1 MIYLKNIKEWSIINE
16 NLLTA
21 KHILKR
27 NGITEDDDTFKELK
41 NLLSNNMGY
50 IGWFTKMIFVKK
62 ILFTD
67 IINVIDII
75 KNDKYIIDNLP
86 KDLVSYENY
95 EELIDD
101 ILLIKKNRGI
111 KLIINEMPSRIK
123 LLITPNDYELLYQL
137 FNNKE
142 KDLFIKKI
150 SRYHTHREFTG
161 ALNNFLSSNSE
172 VSFQSI
178 INEIKSC
185 DAELIHKNIEND
197 IIICSVNFR
206 QINRLGSDTSWC
218 IVNSESTFNSYAK
231 DYNKQY
237 IIYLTDISGNYSK
250 IGATI
255 GFQFETAHLKNDSY
269 ISYDNLKRLLHQRNF
284 NIDNLCLDSKILI
297 DNINKIS
304 VYDILEYGLDKDFIL
319 KNKSLYKENEL
330 SNFTR
335 GEILEYDLKNKTELD
350 SFDSFKKLNK
360 DQLPFIS
367 KQIIENI
374 KRITFNIDSIDLI
387 DMKPHPND
395 LMIVKQILYP
405 ESLREINYLIMS
417 KDNPTKLLQHITL
430 FNKFKKI
437 TKYSYGRDTSRDVT
451 YSDGMIYA
459 MMIGGINSYSID
471 KSTLLENL
479 NLNNIYKHSAFQILD
494 YLELNGFK
502 FNEDD
507 IYNFFKNF
515 RLSTFENR
523 TSLWISVLDKY
534 PFMSKKLEDDIH
546 KIYLDN
552 SLYESEL
559 DVIKKFYPDI
569 YQKAKDNSES
579 IRAYDKF
586 KRLSPYKGYMNS
598 EEWTKNEIIRIFRDD
613 KTRKLPSITI
623 NQLYQRLYDDYINDN
638 LKMSDKL
645 YDRQVVFLC
654 VILIK
659 LDKLDEIS
667 QFNIQWFKYLSYNS
681 STTLDNV
688 INYCIGT
695 LELFED
701 PNIELSDDEK
711 GKLLSKLLT
720 LDYEDTL
727 KKHYSF
733 SIVYYLKNWGFDRYI
748 NLIKNIDNDL
758 RIKYFI
764 KIFEYLKKNEN
775 KKEITKMV
783 NMIFSWDMSADE
795 KEKSIK
801 YLNNYYIDY

>member
-1 MIYLKNIKEWSIINE
+1 MIYLKNIKEWYIINE

-21 KHILKR
+21 KHILKK
-27 NGITEDDDTFKELK
+27 NGIPEDDDIFKELK

-67 IINVIDII
+67 IINIVDII

-86 KDLVSYENY
+86 KDLVLYESY

-101 ILLIKKNRGI
+101 ILSIKKNRGI
-111 KLIINEMPSRIK
+111 KLILNEMPSRIK
-123 LLITPNDYELLYQL
+123 LLITTNDYELLYQL
-137 FNNKE
+137 YNNKE

-150 SRYHTHREFTG
+150 SRYHTHREFVG
-161 ALNNFLSSNSE
+161 ALNNFLSSNNE

-178 INEIKSC
+178 INDIKSC
-185 DAELIHKNIEND
+185 DAQLIHKNIDND

-255 GFQFETAHLKNDSY
+255 GFKFKTAHLKNDSY
-269 ISYDNLKRLLHQRNF
+269 INYDNLKRLLNQRNF
-284 NIDNLCLDSKILI
+284 NIDNLCVDSKILI

-330 SNFTR
+330 SNFTK
-335 GEILEYDLKNKTELD
+335 GEILEYDLKNKVEFD
-350 SFDSFKKLNK
+350 SFDLFKQIYK
-360 DQLPFIS
+360 DSLPFIS

-387 DMKPHPND
+387 KMRPTLND
-395 LMIVKQILYP
+395 LVIMKQILYT
-405 ESLREINYLIMS
+405 ESLHEINYILQF
-417 KDNPTKLLQHITL
+417 KDDPIKLLKNITL
-430 FNKFKKI
+430 FNEFKKI
-437 TKYSYGRDTSRDVT
+437 TKYSYRRDTTSRDET

-523 TSLWISVLDKY
+523 ISVWISVLDKY
-534 PFMSKKLEDDIH
+534 PFMSKKLEDEIH

-552 SLYESEL
+552 TLYESEL

-569 YQKAKDNSES
+569 YQKAKNNSES
-579 IRAYDKF
+579 IRAYDNF

-598 EEWTKNEIIRIFRDD
+598 EEWTKNEIIRIFRD
-613 KTRKLPSITI
+613 KNITI
-623 NQLYQRLYDDYINDN
+623 NQLYQKLYDDYINDN

-681 STTLDNV
+681 YTTLDNV
-688 INYCIGT
+688 INYCIGA
-695 LELFED
+695 LELFTD
-701 PNIELSDDEK
+701 PNIELSDNEK
-711 GKLLSKLLT
+711 GELLSKLLT

-764 KIFEYLKKNEN
+764 KIFDYLKKKEN

-783 NMIFSWDMSADE
+783 NMIFSWDMSDDE

-801 YLNNYYIDY
+801 YLNNHYISY